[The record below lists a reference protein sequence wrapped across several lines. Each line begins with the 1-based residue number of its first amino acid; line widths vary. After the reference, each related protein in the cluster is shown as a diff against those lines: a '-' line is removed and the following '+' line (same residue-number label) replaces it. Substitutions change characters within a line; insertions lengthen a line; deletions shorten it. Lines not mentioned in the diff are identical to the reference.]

1 MDGQLRW
8 QVEVDR
14 LTLAGELER
23 ETLLPLWQQ
32 RAEVMGRVEIIDVA
46 GLQRVDSG
54 GLALLVH
61 LRQIVLARGKAPRFT
76 GITDKLRSL
85 ITLYNLQKIIAEGE

>member
-8 QVEVDR
+8 QVEDDR

-61 LRQIVLARGKAPRFT
+61 LWQIVLARGKAPRFT

>member
-8 QVEVDR
+8 QVADDR

-46 GLQRVDSG
+46 GLQRVDSD

-61 LRQIVLARGKAPRFT
+61 LRQIVLERGKAPRFT